1 MDNAIKLVLLIA
13 KGMLENK
20 KREIEDFL
28 SQQKIDWEKFLR
40 LIRFHELLP
49 IAFIFLKENENLIP
63 SDIYKSLESGYFFG
77 LAKNI
82 LLWEQFLSIA
92 KAFNVYNIDFVPLKG
107 FSFIGEIYPDI
118 NYRLMADIDILVK
131 EETLAQVEDI
141 LLNLGYEKHLSGL
154 MEKYWREK
162 QCHIAFLKRLSS
174 SQNILVEVHWDLDFK
189 RLNRMILPQ
198 IWERIEERDI
208 EGNKI
213 KFLSIE
219 DTIFSLALHKR
230 RFGNILALKEVC
242 DLACLLKK
250 FISQIDWDYILKW
263 AFFSKINA
271 TLYFS
276 LFQIRL
282 IDSNLVSHSLLQK
295 LKLPYWKRKAIN
307 NLIIKNTFSI
317 NEDIKKNYLKAHFL
331 LYDSIWEPIKYI
343 INIPQEQFAKFYGLI
358 PYSEKANLLYRM
370 RFLYFPIGLL
380 KRRKHA

>member
-40 LIRFHELLP
+40 LLQFHELLP

-63 SDIYKSLESGYFFG
+63 SGIYKSLESGYFFG

-154 MEKYWREK
+154 TEKYWREK